1 MGHRHTTSVD
11 DILFEDDLDFN
22 VVFVVNGIV
31 EKVSV
36 VVDAFVVS
44 KVDKVVVEVASVV
57 AAEDVEVVAKLV
69 IVEVEVDDVVAKVV
83 KVICG
88 LVGKF
93 IVVESIVWLDFIVV
107 CSDVE
112 DKVLLI
118 GPAVLTTSV
127 KKSSLLKMWL
137 THCSTFFRHCLQGSY
152 LRASSCLFGHISW
165 LFWSLPE
172 APIGKAVVLKALK
185 NTTGGNTKAASY

>member
-1 MGHRHTTSVD
+1 MD
-11 DILFEDDLDFN
+11 N
-22 VVFVVNGIV
+22 VVAEVVRVNCSLVGI
-31 EKVSV
+31 KPG
-36 VVDAFVVS
+36 
-44 KVDKVVVEVASVV
+44 KVVVVASVV
-57 AAEDVEVVAKLV
+57 
-69 IVEVEVDDVVAKVV
+69 
-83 KVICG
+83 
-88 LVGKF
+88 
-93 IVVESIVWLDFIVV
+93 WLNFIVV
-107 CSDVE
+107 CADVEDKVLE